1 VVVSPEAANIATCTI
16 GFLAWLPGVLVW
28 STGGSPF
35 AVVGCRLIF
44 DRVRGSH
51 ATAFTKGIAMGN
63 NVEVCVKIHMRPTQ
77 APPTGSKAGV
87 QRLGHGH
94 FQIVL
99 EGEKS
104 LDIDALEDGLLR
116 ANFPALRETLA
127 THLEDEVKKS
137 RADAS

>member
-1 VVVSPEAANIATCTI
+1 
-16 GFLAWLPGVLVW
+16 
-28 STGGSPF
+28 
-35 AVVGCRLIF
+35 
-44 DRVRGSH
+44 
-51 ATAFTKGIAMGN
+51 MGN
-63 NVEVCVKIHMRPTQ
+63 NVEVCVKIRMKPTQ
-77 APPTGSKAGV
+77 APPTGSKAGAE
-87 QRLGHGH
+87 RLGQGH

-127 THLEDEVKKS
+127 THLEHEVKKS